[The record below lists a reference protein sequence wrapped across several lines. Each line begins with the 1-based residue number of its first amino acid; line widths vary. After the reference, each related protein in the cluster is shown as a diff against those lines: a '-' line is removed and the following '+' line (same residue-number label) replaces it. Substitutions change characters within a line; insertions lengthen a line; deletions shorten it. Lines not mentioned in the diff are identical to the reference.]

1 MAELRLIDAN
11 ALDAL
16 EDLEYIYHPVCDG
29 DAWYRAEDV
38 WKCIGEQP
46 TIDPESLRP
55 IGRWIW
61 SELYD
66 NNWRTLC
73 CSNCF
78 ETEGARENAKY
89 CPNCGAYMKGEL

>member
-1 MAELRLIDAN
+1 MVNEVKLIDLN
-11 ALDAL
+11 TL
-16 EDLEYIYHPVCDG
+16 
-29 DAWYRAEDV
+29 
-38 WKCIGEQP
+38 WKCETCFHHKSTGCDTWCDAGEAYRP
-46 TIDPESLRP
+46 AASKLKVIDPESLRP
-55 IGRWIW
+55 TGRWIW